1 MTTMSDAYCTT
12 YNLARPV
19 ENREPVNMYKK
30 KTKQRQFR
38 PSSMGLLRE
47 PSPVENRV
55 HVRQNIIDE
64 LDMIKTRVDQPS
76 AAAVSIPV
84 KALENLF
91 KKHEALGA
99 RREKELSSVKEFFKK
114 CLERFFD
121 EAAAA
126 ELNYSTNEHH
136 IPDINEFVSAIQN
149 AFQMVQQ
156 LKTLNAQLV
165 AKMSDALR
173 LEKTIKGMIE
183 ELESLKSHNSYLMQ
197 RNETEKS
204 KLSEIEISNR
214 ELAETVQKLRTEVN
228 SLKHKAARHTSTSQQ
243 VNHHANSF
251 HAASRQFSQA
261 DKNET
266 THAGA
271 SQSEAASHSK
281 TIIVPSTSTTNQQ
294 KEEKEEQVPTAVASK
309 KQSSTKHT
317 SRLLEQQLNTMEELL
332 MQGQKKMNAV
342 EKEIAEL
349 TNMTDETLSH
359 KYREQYN
366 CLCEAV
372 DVIMILLG
380 REGSEKL
387 MMTLSNAA
395 PNNIFGDKKLVIPI
409 NNLADVIKS
418 AVSRVML
425 ELKLFIK
432 LKWMH
437 QRKLAAI
444 PNKRTLLTSE
454 DAKKS
459 INELQKWLDKEL
471 KGIDEEIIGSVQ
483 HYEEHKKEIETTQ
496 VAYFDQLSKKVD
508 GTIQKLYKSMEKLE
522 VPDEIESMLGNI
534 LATVEQLNDNPAP
547 KLKPHTSPMESTE
560 EEIVATN
567 VVGGNANW
575 LSTFSIP
582 G

>member
-1 MTTMSDAYCTT
+1 M
-12 YNLARPV
+12 
-19 ENREPVNMYKK
+19 
-30 KTKQRQFR
+30 
-38 PSSMGLLRE
+38 
-47 PSPVENRV
+47 
-55 HVRQNIIDE
+55 
-64 LDMIKTRVDQPS
+64 
-76 AAAVSIPV
+76 
-84 KALENLF
+84 
-91 KKHEALGA
+91 
-99 RREKELSSVKEFFKK
+99 
-114 CLERFFD
+114 
-121 EAAAA
+121 
-126 ELNYSTNEHH
+126 
-136 IPDINEFVSAIQN
+136 
-149 AFQMVQQ
+149 
-156 LKTLNAQLV
+156 
-165 AKMSDALR
+165 
-173 LEKTIKGMIE
+173 
-183 ELESLKSHNSYLMQ
+183 
-197 RNETEKS
+197 
-204 KLSEIEISNR
+204 
-214 ELAETVQKLRTEVN
+214 
-228 SLKHKAARHTSTSQQ
+228 
-243 VNHHANSF
+243 
-251 HAASRQFSQA
+251 
-261 DKNET
+261 
-266 THAGA
+266 
-271 SQSEAASHSK
+271 
-281 TIIVPSTSTTNQQ
+281 VPSTSTTNQQ
-294 KEEKEEQVPTAVASK
+294 KEEKEEQLPTAVASK

-342 EKEIAEL
+342 EKEIAEF
-349 TNMTDETLSH
+349 TNTTDETLSH

-496 VAYFDQLSKKVD
+496 VAYFDQLSKKID

-547 KLKPHTSPMESTE
+547 KHKPHTSSMESTE

-575 LSTFSIP
+575 LSTLSIP
-582 G
+582 AIDAIRKNVAGHLRTKVHHGVNISTTSWRTKAYKKKERPQPSHQENTPSRKFLMPSLANRVDFSANSSFNFSNQPPSKSPSEAVHLPTIHKQQPRRFSEVLQQTMYPYATRHTPATTNATRIFARKMSQKQQKVTHALPHVENTTKLTGPKTERLRH